1 MVLARGFRTGQ
12 GGIMKTIKITAE
24 EMLINNTGLYIL
36 ACDGQEY
43 EVKKCLCKKCHNTK
57 GGE

>member
-1 MVLARGFRTGQ
+1 
-12 GGIMKTIKITAE
+12 MKTIKITAE

-43 EVKKCLCKKCHNTK
+43 EVKKCVCKKCHNTI